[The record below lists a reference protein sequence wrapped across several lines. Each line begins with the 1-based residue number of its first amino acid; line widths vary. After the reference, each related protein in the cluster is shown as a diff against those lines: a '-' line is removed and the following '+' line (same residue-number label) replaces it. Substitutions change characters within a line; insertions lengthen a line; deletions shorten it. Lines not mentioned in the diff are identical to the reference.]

1 MTKLYDFPVTNR
13 WSGAVIFTAK
23 IEADPSVLFG
33 LRVGAAIKWALG
45 EKKDLSGANLSD
57 ANLSGANLRGAY
69 LRGANLSGANLSGA
83 NLSGAN
89 LSDAN
94 LSGANLRGAYLRD
107 ANLSGANLSGA
118 NLRGAYLRGEK
129 ISRVF
134 ARVQREIDP
143 YTFMGVELAAG
154 GMKVAAGCRWFTL
167 SEFRDHVAADYPDTE
182 KATETLAILGYIEAR
197 AAALGIALEP
207 VAQVEAV

>member
-45 EKKDLSGANLSD
+45 EKKDL
-57 ANLSGANLRGAY
+57 RGAY
-69 LRGANLSGANLSGA
+69 LRDANLSGANLSGA